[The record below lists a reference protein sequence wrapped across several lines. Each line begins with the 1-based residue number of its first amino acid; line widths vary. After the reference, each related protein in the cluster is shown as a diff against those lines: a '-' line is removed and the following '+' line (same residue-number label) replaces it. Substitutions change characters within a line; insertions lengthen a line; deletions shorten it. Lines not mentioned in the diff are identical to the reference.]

1 MKIQSVSTKLGYDLL
16 FKTKIKNKN
25 KNNQQHKTL

>member
-1 MKIQSVSTKLGYDLL
+1 MKIQSVSTKLRYDLL

-25 KNNQQHKTL
+25 NQQHKTL